1 MAWWG
6 WVTRNAGL
14 ITESAH
20 PLEISALSFTVARVH
35 RLASRVRLWP
45 KLPSYWGSV
54 SAGLRGRT
62 RLGTLPLEREGETVY
77 PVAEGVQRL
86 DGPSVG
92 TTLRY
97 VLSWSS

>member
-1 MAWWG
+1 VWAR
-6 WVTRNAGL
+6 TDR
-14 ITESAH
+14 AH
-20 PLEISALSFTVARVH
+20 PLEKTALSFTVARIH

-62 RLGTLPLEREGETVY
+62 RLGTLPLEREGVTVY

-86 DGPSVG
+86 DESSVG
-92 TTLRY
+92 TTLRC